1 MSVTIAIFIG
11 LSLTIIF
18 IFLYI
23 FARDKDIDK
32 KFKMLSASLENLN
45 QEMYK
50 LQKQQNDM
58 KLNIESQISEQFD
71 SILESFVLK
80 IEETKR
86 YSETEIAQLMDK
98 IQRLESNMKTLSL
111 PNLHN
116 NTDIK
121 KDDKEKIKELYE
133 IGYSIE
139 EIAKELGM
147 TAGEVSFL
155 LKF

>member
-18 IFLYI
+18 LFLYI
-23 FARDKDIDK
+23 FARDKEIDK
-32 KFKMLSASLENLN
+32 KFKMISVSLENIN
-45 QEMYK
+45 QEIYK
-50 LQKQQNDM
+50 LQQSQKDM
-58 KLNIESQISEQFD
+58 KLNIDSQISEKLD
-71 SILESFVLK
+71 SILESVVIK

-86 YSETEIAQLMDK
+86 YSEAEIAQLMDK
-98 IQRLESNMKTLSL
+98 IHKLESNMKTLSL
-111 PNLHN
+111 PNLSN
-116 NTDIK
+116 NTEIK